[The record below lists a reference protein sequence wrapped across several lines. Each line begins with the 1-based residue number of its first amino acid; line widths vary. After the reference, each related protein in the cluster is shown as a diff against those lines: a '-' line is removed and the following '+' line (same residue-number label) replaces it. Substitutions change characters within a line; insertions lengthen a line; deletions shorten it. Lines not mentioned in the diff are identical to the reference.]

1 MYGLVNLANIIMRNS
16 FVLATTDKPDN
27 WTDEQWE
34 KFSWIYQ
41 ITDAMDMIL
50 WPLLIIVASAGSIYA
65 VVLGVNM
72 ARADSTE
79 KREEAKKRLVNVLI
93 GIGIII
99 GLILFLKLAVSVI
112 FPALLGYGKTK

>member
-1 MYGLVNLANIIMRNS
+1 MYGLVNLANIIMRDS
-16 FVLATTDKPDN
+16 FVLATTEKPDN